1 MSANDLPENSTLTL
15 KELDIPGRTGPISEE
30 PEIWGINR
38 AAAHDNFPRQGLL
51 CRAGPWDVMSIG
63 DALDI
68 KIEGQ
73 QVEKKI
79 VKEHEVGTELQMFVP
94 AARLH
99 EGPLT
104 VSYTVTRLNQTPEN
118 SEVSRYLFK
127 DTRPGGHDEDDGPGH
142 SKLIMSIPP
151 EIISGGIDKDN
162 VADGFLITIGKAD
175 GLPPYPFA
183 AAGDRI
189 QVSVGGV
196 FVLNE
201 GLTQDQADGKTAITI
216 HIDEA
221 TLREAG
227 DSDSKGLAVVFEVYD
242 LVDNRSEDWSFEQ
255 RVVVAIDTTLLDAPL
270 LEEAV
275 NNVLDVDKLGTA
287 DGTAQIVALDPSKFK
302 VGDIIILRIKGTP
315 VEGAPIDI
323 EIKSEPLVSVPSIV
337 NISVPNAV
345 LGQFAKTQ
353 FALSFWLPS
362 ADGSPELRSKTQFIS
377 AIGEVQRLAAPVV
390 RDALDGALDPTLEQV
405 VFLIPFDES
414 FVAGDSIEL
423 HCLIIRSDLTPYLLK
438 LPLRTITNGDI
449 AAKEPLQINASRDPL
464 LDLAKGGTMEA
475 YYLSHIASTVLGTM
489 NRVNATH
496 TTRESIHAEILQ
508 VGEPRLELPEPEVA
522 GVVNGVMPPD
532 RDGTTLTVSYLDTHP
547 GDVVTYCWVGSKT
560 GTVCDSIT
568 LNSFTAGKPI
578 QFTIRAGLIKNNE
591 GGMVEAKYSIKR
603 AAGGTSHSNPLTF
616 RVGVAL
622 ELKAPAIE
630 QAPNGSTLDPFA
642 AEDALTAIIDYD
654 MRIGDK
660 ITVTLTG
667 APGTPAGGSHTTAP
681 VNVTTIG
688 VQKIEID
695 TSVLAFNFGQSVTVS
710 FIVSRDGE
718 SKDSQLLLLAVLP
731 IKDHDHRLP
740 SPIINGNT
748 SSELDTNTLARGAK
762 TRIARWSH
770 NAQGQPLWLL
780 YLKDDD
786 PTPFAI
792 TYEATPTP
800 AAGLPN
806 GMYPDTPV
814 AALKALPNGAR
825 VRIEFRVGFDHSPDE
840 SKAVTFP
847 VRTYTIAIAL
857 ELKAPA
863 IEQAPNGSTLDP
875 FAAEDALTA
884 IIDYDMRIG
893 DKITVTLTGAPGT
906 PAGGSH
912 TTAPVNV
919 TTIGAQKIE
928 IDTSVLAFNFGKSV
942 SVHCTVSRDGESK
955 DSEVLVLAVLPIQ
968 DQDSRLPS
976 PIINGNTSSELD
988 TNTLARGA
996 KTRIARWSHNA
1007 QGQPLWLLYL
1017 KDDDPT
1023 PFAITY
1029 EATPTPAA
1037 GLPNGMYPD
1046 TPVAA
1051 LKALPNGARV
1061 RIEFRVGFDRSSDE
1075 SKAVTF
1081 PVRNYTVKAK
1091 VWVTPTL
1098 NNVLDDK
1105 GVEVPEGQATLS
1117 TTLKLKGTATKGEK
1131 VELYDG
1137 NGPSAALKGT
1147 ADVDPVTGK
1156 WEYTITVA
1164 PAGSR
1169 RLYAKALYPVSQLYS
1184 NVRTLADG
1192 TRENFD
1198 ELDDLDIPPSTS
1210 LEFRNFVLENTTN
1223 GIITIRKVSSPFPG
1237 QVERKT
1243 LSASGTGPFSL
1254 HLKSKGIK
1262 VSFWY
1267 TSLHKKEQ
1275 VTVRFLG
1282 PRLNMFHF
1290 LDPYTWGKA
1299 EHFSFHAFEPATEIS
1314 RIEIWM
1320 KRDGVMHFDNF
1331 QFSLP

>member
-15 KELDIPGRTGPISEE
+15 KELDIPGRTGPVSEE

-127 DTRPGGHDEDDGPGH
+127 DTLPGGHDEDDGPGH

-216 HIDEA
+216 HIGEA

-362 ADGSPELRSKTQFIS
+362 ADGSPKLRSKTQFIS

-390 RDALDGALDPTLEQV
+390 RDASDGALDPTLEQV

-578 QFTIRAGLIKNNE
+578 QFTIGAGLIKNNK
-591 GGMVEAKYSIKR
+591 GGMVEAKYSIKL
-603 AAGGTSHSNPLTF
+603 AAGGTSYSNPLTF

-642 AEDALTAIIDYD
+642 AQDALTAIINYD

-688 VQKIEID
+688 AQKIEID
-695 TSVLAFNFGQSVTVS
+695 TSVLAFNFGKSVSVHCT
-710 FIVSRDGE
+710 VSRDGE

-748 SSELDTNTLARGAK
+748 SSELDTTTLARGAK

-847 VRTYTIAIAL
+847 VRTYTIKAVEDLKPQITSIKGSPSGDEIL
-857 ELKAPA
+857 EGGTTV
-863 IEQAPNGSTLDP
+863 E
-875 FAAEDALTA
+875 TA
-884 IIDYDMRIG
+884 
-893 DKITVTLTGAPGT
+893 VTLT
-906 PAGGSH
+906 
-912 TTAPVNV
+912 
-919 TTIGAQKIE
+919 
-928 IDTSVLAFNFGKSV
+928 
-942 SVHCTVSRDGESK
+942 
-955 DSEVLVLAVLPIQ
+955 
-968 DQDSRLPS
+968 
-976 PIINGNTSSELD
+976 
-988 TNTLARGA
+988 
-996 KTRIARWSHNA
+996 
-1007 QGQPLWLLYL
+1007 
-1017 KDDDPT
+1017 
-1023 PFAITY
+1023 
-1029 EATPTPAA
+1029 
-1037 GLPNGMYPD
+1037 
-1046 TPVAA
+1046 
-1051 LKALPNGARV
+1051 
-1061 RIEFRVGFDRSSDE
+1061 
-1075 SKAVTF
+1075 
-1081 PVRNYTVKAK
+1081 
-1091 VWVTPTL
+1091 
-1098 NNVLDDK
+1098 
-1105 GVEVPEGQATLS
+1105 
-1117 TTLKLKGTATKGEK
+1117 GTATKGQK
-1131 VELYDG
+1131 VEVFDG
-1137 NGPSAALKGT
+1137 TTSKGQPVVHATTGLWELAVNELSVAAHSFK
-1147 ADVDPVTGK
+1147 
-1156 WEYTITVA
+1156 
-1164 PAGSR
+1164 
-1169 RLYAKALYPVSQLYS
+1169 AKALYGSGAES
-1184 NVRTLADG
+1184 AVRTFTVADKLKITYIQDPQEMTVSPDGKFAYVGCREEPYRTDDRSLNLINLATQTITKTVDMDFLPRAVLSPDGRRIYVCAGNIVEYDATDLTLERTYTLKYHPASLALSPDNTRFYCVISDSQSSPPGKLEVIDIADG
-1192 TRENFD
+1192 QTIQTIDLGYNVEKNLINPEGSRVYVVSRNSIGTAEGGVGVIDTSTLRLIDVIETGHNPSDMVASPDWEFLYVTRESSN
-1198 ELDDLDIPPSTS
+1198 ELI
-1210 LEFRNFVLENTTN
+1210 
-1223 GIITIRKVSSPFPG
+1223 
-1237 QVERKT
+1237 
-1243 LSASGTGPFSL
+1243 
-1254 HLKSKGIK
+1254 
-1262 VSFWY
+1262 
-1267 TSLHKKEQ
+1267 
-1275 VTVRFLG
+1275 
-1282 PRLNMFHF
+1282 
-1290 LDPYTWGKA
+1290 
-1299 EHFSFHAFEPATEIS
+1299 EIS
-1314 RIEIWM
+1314 TRTNKVTRRIPTKLKIAKLAITPDGKHLCGVGPENNNEATIFDTNTLNARPIPAGRRPSAVAFS
-1320 KRDGVMHFDNF
+1320 KDGQRVYICNSQDGNLRD
-1331 QFSLP
+1331 FSWL